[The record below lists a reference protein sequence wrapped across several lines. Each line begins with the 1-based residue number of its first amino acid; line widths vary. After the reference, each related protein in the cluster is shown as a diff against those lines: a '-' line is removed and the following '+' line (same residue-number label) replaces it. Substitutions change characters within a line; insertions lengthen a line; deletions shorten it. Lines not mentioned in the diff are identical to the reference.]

1 MTSQRSP
8 DYVII
13 GGGTSG
19 LVVANRLSE
28 DPNVEVLVLEA
39 GKDLSLDPRVN
50 IPALWTSL
58 MGSDADWQ
66 YKSLPQQG
74 LVGRSIRQPLGK
86 VIGGSSAINGQA
98 FIAPGKAEI
107 DAWAKLGNPGWDWA
121 SLVPSYRKA
130 YTLIPPSDEATVKH
144 LGIDWVN
151 DEYRGV
157 SGPIK
162 VSFPGVVENPLCK
175 AWIKSFEGLNMVTSA
190 DPFSGVSI
198 GGYSNTATVD
208 PDTKVRSYAGSA
220 HGGPARQRR
229 NVRIITDAQVQRIT
243 FTETSLGTVRATA
256 VEALVDGKTE
266 IFPSAKEVILAAGVY
281 NTPKL
286 LELSGIGNKTL
297 LDRHGIPVRVD
308 LPGVGENLQDHLMT
322 GLSYEAVDG
331 VVTGDPLMRQEPE
344 ALALAQNLYVEN
356 KAGPFTISS
365 VQSHAFMPTPDS
377 SALLD
382 KLPGSQRPTDSE
394 YYDTVRSIIET
405 PGGSSGAWLMF
416 LAQTN
421 LHEGGKSFV
430 GMQLLPENYVSLGC
444 VQSHPFSRGT
454 THISSAD
461 VNAAPDINP
470 SYFSHPAD
478 LEILARHLQDL
489 DTKLRPA
496 QQLAHFLKPDGKR
509 NHPDAFHVRDLE
521 GAKKYVLDTTTSAY
535 HGCGSAAMLP
545 REKGGVVDPKL
556 VVYGT
561 ENLRIVDASI
571 FALIPRGNILSSVYA
586 VAERAADIIKGHRS
600 ESCACLAIIYRR
612 TGYESF

>member
-1 MTSQRSP
+1 MASQRSP
-8 DYVII
+8 DYIII

-28 DPNVEVLVLEA
+28 DPNIEVLVLEA

-66 YKSLPQQG
+66 YKSVPQRG
-74 LVGRSIRQPLGK
+74 LEGRSIRQPLGK
-86 VIGGSSAINGQA
+86 VLGGSSAINGQA

-107 DAWAKLGNPGWDWA
+107 DAWAKLGNPEWDWA
-121 SLVPSYRKA
+121 SLVPSYKKS
-130 YTLIPPSDEATVKH
+130 YTLIPPSDEATLKH
-144 LGIDWVN
+144 LGIDWIN
-151 DEYRGV
+151 DAYRGS

-162 VSFPGVVENPLCK
+162 VSFPGVVQNPLCK
-175 AWIKSFEGLNMVTSA
+175 AWIESFQDLNMVTSA
-190 DPFSGVSI
+190 DPFSGSSI

-220 HGGPARQRR
+220 YGGPARQRS

-243 FTETSLGTVRATA
+243 FTETGSGAAKATG
-256 VEALVDGKTE
+256 VQALVDGKTE
-266 IFPSAKEVILAAGVY
+266 TFASAKEVILAAGVY

-286 LELSGIGNKTL
+286 LELSGIGERKL
-297 LDRHGIPVRVD
+297 LNRHGIPVHVD

-322 GLSYEAVDG
+322 GLSYEVVDG
-331 VVTGDPLMRQEPE
+331 VITGDPLMRQEPE
-344 ALALAQNLYVEN
+344 ALALAQKLYVEN
-356 KAGPFTISS
+356 KAGPFTIGGM
-365 VQSHAFMPTPDS
+365 QSHAFMSTPNAT
-377 SALLD
+377 ALLD
-382 KLPGSQRPTDSE
+382 KYPRPQSPTDSE
-394 YYDTVRSIIET
+394 YYDTIRAIIEA

-430 GMQLLPENYVSLGC
+430 GTQLLPENFVSLGC

-461 VNAAPDINP
+461 INAVPDINP

-478 LEILARHLQDL
+478 LEIMARHLQAL
-489 DTKLRPA
+489 DTKLRPSE
-496 QQLAHFLKPDGKR
+496 QLAHYLKPDGKR
-509 NHPDAFHVRDLE
+509 NHPDAFHVGDLE
-521 GAKKYVLDTTTSAY
+521 GAKKYVLDTATSAY
-535 HGCGSAAMLP
+535 HSCGSAAMLP
-545 REKGGVVDPKL
+545 RERGGVVDPKL
-556 VVYGT
+556 FVYGT

-571 FALIPRGNILSSVYA
+571 FPLIPRGNILSSVYA
-586 VAERAADIIKGHRS
+586 VAEKAADIIKGH
-600 ESCACLAIIYRR
+600 
-612 TGYESF
+612 